1 MRILYFHQHFAV
13 PAGSGG
19 TRSYEFAR
27 RLVAAGHAVTMVAGI
42 HPGAGI
48 ELPATPGSALAR
60 GTVDGIDLLQIRV
73 PYSNYQGFLA
83 RSVAFL
89 RFAWHGI
96 RLALREDYDLLFA
109 TSTPLTAGLPG
120 IAMKLAARRKK
131 PFVFEVRDLWP
142 ELPRAMGVIRSRTVL
157 WLLALLERRT
167 YAAADALVGL
177 APGICAGIRQ
187 VAPAGVPVAFIPN
200 AADTDLFRP
209 AAGAGRDLPGVA
221 AGDFVAVFAG
231 AHGIANGLDAVL
243 DAAALLRHEPG
254 IKFLFIGDGREKPRL
269 LARARAE
276 GLDNC
281 LFHPPL
287 PKTRLAAVLP
297 TLDLGLMILADVP
310 AFYRGTSPNK
320 FFDYLASG
328 IPVLVNHPGWLADE
342 IAAHDC
348 GVAVPPGDPAALAA
362 AVVRLRDDREAARRL
377 GANAR
382 RLAEER
388 FARDRLAGE
397 FQRFIEATL
406 RHWEATHDARGRPR
420 AGPRAGAGSPP

>member
-1 MRILYFHQHFAV
+1 
-13 PAGSGG
+13 
-19 TRSYEFAR
+19 
-27 RLVAAGHAVTMVAGI
+27 
-42 HPGAGI
+42 
-48 ELPATPGSALAR
+48 
-60 GTVDGIDLLQIRV
+60 
-73 PYSNYQGFLA
+73 
-83 RSVAFL
+83 
-89 RFAWHGI
+89 
-96 RLALREDYDLLFA
+96 
-109 TSTPLTAGLPG
+109 
-120 IAMKLAARRKK
+120 
-131 PFVFEVRDLWP
+131 
-142 ELPRAMGVIRSRTVL
+142 
-157 WLLALLERRT
+157 
-167 YAAADALVGL
+167 
-177 APGICAGIRQ
+177 
-187 VAPAGVPVAFIPN
+187 
-200 AADTDLFRP
+200 
-209 AAGAGRDLPGVA
+209 
-221 AGDFVAVFAG
+221 VFAG